1 MLSEARRA
9 SEGRDGAPDRASG
22 AGAGDGDCEP
32 SRMCIAPGDEG
43 REEDVGYDVLMAASR
58 ASALMRGLLV
68 RGLPMCD
75 WKRADESRYGESVP
89 GRWCASIG
97 RGDPCGEPGGI
108 PPSPEEN
115 LDIECGCAPLGA
127 PAGGGRMGGSRL
139 IVRSMRSVHNAKQA
153 GNPGVSAL
161 RTPEACLAR
170 VGQPRELA
178 PASVG
183 KRVLQCTGR
192 PTCKHLGR
200 PTHGTSH
207 VLTRTR
213 GQHACVGLAAGA
225 ARHHGAGAC
234 GAPGAVRRCARQ

>member
-139 IVRSMRSVHNAKQA
+139 IVRSMRSVHNASKQEIQ
-153 GNPGVSAL
+153 VSRHSERLRHAL
-161 RTPEACLAR
+161 HGSVNQGSWPQRRWEKGFCSAQAVRPANISADPPTGRVTCSRAR
-170 VGQPRELA
+170 VA
-178 PASVG
+178 NT
-183 KRVLQCTGR
+183 RVLD
-192 PTCKHLGR
+192 
-200 PTHGTSH
+200 
-207 VLTRTR
+207 
-213 GQHACVGLAAGA
+213 
-225 ARHHGAGAC
+225 
-234 GAPGAVRRCARQ
+234 